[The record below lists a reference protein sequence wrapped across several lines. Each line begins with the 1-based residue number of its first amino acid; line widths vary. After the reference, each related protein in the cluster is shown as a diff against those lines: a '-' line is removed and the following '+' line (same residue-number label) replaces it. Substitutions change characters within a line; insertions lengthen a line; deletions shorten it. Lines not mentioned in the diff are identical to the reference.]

1 MTEIKRTFYI
11 NMLKKYLHA
20 PAAIAV
26 TGLRRVGKSV
36 LLRQLCKELEQSAR
50 VVYIDKESL
59 EFDHVQSA
67 PDIVK
72 HCNKKAPKGENRVI
86 IIDEVQQIDH
96 WERAV
101 ASFVSETNT
110 RIVLSGSNS
119 SLLSGDLATRIAGRY
134 VAVHVFPLSLPEFR
148 NLFSAVHTK
157 KEEPKGA
164 FRRYIRYGGLPGL
177 LHTDLSEDV
186 VRQMQADIFNTIA
199 VRDIITRYRIRDVRL
214 FESILTFTM
223 DNIGNLISAKSIS
236 DFLKKE
242 RRSLSVDSVLNYLRY
257 MEDAFLIRE
266 VPRYDIKGKRHL
278 EINPKYYLGDI
289 GLRNGL
295 IGYRD
300 RDIGGIL
307 ENLVY
312 IELCRRG
319 YRILVGTI
327 NGKEIDFIAISDNS
341 RLYIQAAYLLETP
354 DTISRELAPLKDV
367 GDAYPKILL
376 TMDEFQPKDFEGIH
390 HISILD
396 FLSGTALPGE

>member
-1 MTEIKRTFYI
+1 
-11 NMLKKYLHA
+11 
-20 PAAIAV
+20 
-26 TGLRRVGKSV
+26 
-36 LLRQLCKELEQSAR
+36 
-50 VVYIDKESL
+50 
-59 EFDHVQSA
+59 
-67 PDIVK
+67 
-72 HCNKKAPKGENRVI
+72 
-86 IIDEVQQIDH
+86 
-96 WERAV
+96 
-101 ASFVSETNT
+101 
-110 RIVLSGSNS
+110 
-119 SLLSGDLATRIAGRY
+119 
-134 VAVHVFPLSLPEFR
+134 
-148 NLFSAVHTK
+148 
-157 KEEPKGA
+157 
-164 FRRYIRYGGLPGL
+164 
-177 LHTDLSEDV
+177 
-186 VRQMQADIFNTIA
+186 
-199 VRDIITRYRIRDVRL
+199 
-214 FESILTFTM
+214 M